1 MKILAVDD
9 NQLTLDLLS
18 KLTGQLGF
26 SEITTASSGE
36 AALQLLGRDGPAFDC
51 LLFDIQMTGMD
62 GIELCSLVRALPVYQ
77 HTPIIMLTSMTD
89 RDYVDRAFKAGATDY
104 ANKPFHISELGARLR
119 IAQQIIAARSVTTSG
134 NQRADDDA
142 AHSVS
147 DSVQITGFP
156 SLISYDALGNY
167 LLQLSKAGLAGSQV
181 LAVKIHRIDA
191 IHAKASPQEFAY
203 ALGEVA
209 DAISGALTT
218 QNIMMAYA
226 GNGAFLLVLGR
237 TGCTLSDELELEIQ
251 NLLDDKGT
259 EYDDGDPLDL
269 DISIGNPIIPR
280 LNTTHPANDIF
291 ERALARAERRMTQKI
306 SQAAEV
312 TH

>member
-26 SEITTASSGE
+26 GDITTASSGE
-36 AALQLLGRDGPAFDC
+36 DALQLLGRDGPAFDC

-62 GIELCSLVRALPVYQ
+62 GIELCSLVRALPAYR

-134 NQRADDDA
+134 NQRADEA
-142 AHSVS
+142 VQPLSH
-147 DSVQITGFP
+147 SVQITGFP

-237 TGCTLSDELELEIQ
+237 TGCTSSELELEIQ

-259 EYDDGDPLDL
+259 EYDNGDPLDL
-269 DISIGNPIIPR
+269 DISIGNPIVPR
-280 LNTTHPANDIF
+280 LNTTHPARDIF
-291 ERALARAERRMTQKI
+291 ERALARAERRMMQKI
-306 SQAAEV
+306 GQPV
-312 TH
+312 

>member
-26 SEITTASSGE
+26 GDITTALSGE
-36 AALQLLGRDGPAFDC
+36 DALQLLGRDGPAFDC

-62 GIELCSLVRALPVYQ
+62 GIELCSLVRALPAYR

-119 IAQQIIAARSVTTSG
+119 IAQQIIAARSVITSG
-134 NQRADDDA
+134 GPRADEA
-142 AHSVS
+142 AQPLSY
-147 DSVQITGFP
+147 SVQITGFP
-156 SLISYDALGNY
+156 DLISYDALGNY

-218 QNIMMAYA
+218 QNVMMAYA
-226 GNGAFLLVLGR
+226 GNGAFLLLLGR
-237 TGCTLSDELELEIQ
+237 TGCTLSSELELEIQ

-259 EYDDGDPLDL
+259 EYDNGDPLDL
-269 DISIGNPIIPR
+269 DISIGNPILPR
-280 LNTTHPANDIF
+280 LNTTHPARDIF
-291 ERALARAERRMTQKI
+291 ERALARAERCMMQKI
-306 SQAAEV
+306 SQPV
-312 TH
+312 

>member
-1 MKILAVDD
+1 MANGLEAVQAHAVGIYDVILMDM
-9 NQLTLDLLS
+9 
-18 KLTGQLGF
+18 
-26 SEITTASSGE
+26 
-36 AALQLLGRDGPAFDC
+36 
-51 LLFDIQMTGMD
+51 QMPVMD
-62 GIELCSLVRALPVYQ
+62 GLTAVAEIRGTEARMNGPR
-77 HTPIIMLTSMTD
+77 TPIIMLTSMTD

-134 NQRADDDA
+134 GQRADEA
-142 AHSVS
+142 AQPLSH
-147 DSVQITGFP
+147 SVQITGFP

-226 GNGAFLLVLGR
+226 GSGAFLLVLGR
-237 TGCTLSDELELEIQ
+237 IGCTSSELELEIQ

-259 EYDDGDPLDL
+259 EYDNGDPLDL
-269 DISIGNPIIPR
+269 DVSIGNPITPR
-280 LNTTHPANDIF
+280 LNTTHPARDIF
-291 ERALARAERRMTQKI
+291 ERALARAERRMMQKI
-306 SQAAEV
+306 SQPV
-312 TH
+312 

>member
-26 SEITTASSGE
+26 GDITTASSGE
-36 AALQLLGRDGPAFDC
+36 DALQFLGREGSPFDC
-51 LLFDIQMTGMD
+51 LLFDIQMTGMN
-62 GIELCSLVRALPVYQ
+62 GIELCSLVRALPAYR

-134 NQRADDDA
+134 GQRADEA
-142 AHSVS
+142 AQPLSH
-147 DSVQITGFP
+147 SVQITGFP

-226 GNGAFLLVLGR
+226 GSGAFLLVLGR
-237 TGCTLSDELELEIQ
+237 TGCTSSELELEIQ

-259 EYDDGDPLDL
+259 EYDNGDPLDL
-269 DISIGNPIIPR
+269 DVSIGN
-280 LNTTHPANDIF
+280 HA
-291 ERALARAERRMTQKI
+291 
-306 SQAAEV
+306 
-312 TH
+312 

>member
-26 SEITTASSGE
+26 GDITTASSGE
-36 AALQLLGRDGPAFDC
+36 DALQLLGRDDPPFDC

-62 GIELCSLVRALPVYQ
+62 GIELCSLVRALPAYQ

-104 ANKPFHISELGARLR
+104 ANKPFHISELGARLH
-119 IAQQIIAARSVTTSG
+119 IAQQIIAARSVITSDNPG
-134 NQRADDDA
+134 ADA
-142 AHSVS
+142 AAHPVT

-156 SLISYDALGNY
+156 DLISYDALGNY

-191 IHAKASPQEFAY
+191 IHVKASPQEFAY

-218 QNIMMAYA
+218 RNVMMAYV

-237 TGCTLSDELELEIQ
+237 TGSMLSEELELEIQ

-280 LNTTHPANDIF
+280 LNTTHPARDIF
-291 ERALARAERRMTQKI
+291 ERAIARAERRMMHKI
-306 SQAAEV
+306 SQPAEV

>member
-18 KLTGQLGF
+18 KLTGQLGYGD
-26 SEITTASSGE
+26 ITTASSGE
-36 AALQLLGRDGPAFDC
+36 DALQLLGRDGPAFDC

-62 GIELCSLVRALPVYQ
+62 GIELCSLVRALPAYR

-134 NQRADDDA
+134 GQRADEA
-142 AHSVS
+142 VQPLSH
-147 DSVQITGFP
+147 SVQITGFP
-156 SLISYDALGNY
+156 DLISYDALGNY

-226 GNGAFLLVLGR
+226 GSGAFLLVLGR
-237 TGCTLSDELELEIQ
+237 TGCTSSELELEIQ

-259 EYDDGDPLDL
+259 EYDNGDPLDL
-269 DISIGNPIIPR
+269 DVSIGNPIVPR
-280 LNTTHPANDIF
+280 LNTTHPARDIF
-291 ERALARAERRMTQKI
+291 ERALARAERRMMQKI
-306 SQAAEV
+306 GQPV
-312 TH
+312 